1 MNSAQRQRILDAIV
15 EYQKADFDAPFQK
28 KYKETDTNT
37 VESVSVGDYTLAE
50 LLSEA
55 DLAVNLLYELL
66 EKGNWKVVP
75 CDNIPLPTYGN
86 ITLINIVTNIRAYF
100 LNASYEAA
108 VQSVKSL
115 VYFEMHCGIWHIDKR
130 PKATINKSIIALEK
144 QLTLSLNH
152 AKAREDKV
160 DEMIE
165 VLDNKKTEIEKL
177 ISTKRQELET
187 LRINQSE
194 STTILNNIRNIESNT
209 ARLEKS
215 ITESDNKTKKIIDS
229 LESSQSIVNNQIS
242 TNNNNIAAGK
252 KSVAD
257 FTEEAKSK
265 ITQISSDFEQVSSHA
280 DEVRKM
286 MHFINDG
293 TLTHSFN
300 KRKRTIWWSV
310 LVWGIL
316 CFLGIIVLGG
326 WIWYVFTHLQT
337 NLAEGTQLSDTGI
350 IIFANLIVN
359 VAKTS
364 PAVVLLW
371 FILAQ
376 YKKERHL
383 LEEYAFR
390 EAVAATLTSYLDQL
404 DGEKDSNK
412 CTLLMDTVEK
422 LYTQPIM
429 MTNGKDSTDFF
440 KSEEFKMF
448 SKACIDIAKAYS
460 NPQNNKL

>member
-1 MNSAQRQRILDAIV
+1 MNSAQRQKILDAIV
-15 EYQKADFDAPFQK
+15 QYHQANFDTPFQM
-28 KYKETDTNT
+28 KYKDTNAAT
-37 VESVSVGDYTLAE
+37 VDSIVVGDYSLAE
-50 LLSEA
+50 LF
-55 DLAVNLLYELL
+55 AVSRHAIDLL
-66 EKGNWKVVP
+66 EDLLENGNWKVVP

-86 ITLINIVTNIRAYF
+86 IALINIVTNIRSHF
-100 LNASYEAA
+100 LNASYESA

-115 VYFEMHCGIWHIDKR
+115 VYFEMHCGIWHSDKR
-130 PKATINKSIIALEK
+130 PKATIKKSIIALEK

-187 LRINQSE
+187 LRTNQAE
-194 STTILNNIRNIESNT
+194 STTILNTIRNIESNT
-209 ARLEKS
+209 SRLEKS
-215 ITESDNKTKKIIDS
+215 ITESDNKTKKIIES
-229 LESSQSIVNNQIS
+229 LENSQSIVSDQIS
-242 TNNNNIAAGK
+242 TSNNNIAASK
-252 KSVAD
+252 KSLVD

-265 ITQISSDFEQVSSHA
+265 ITQIASDFAQVSSHA
-280 DEVRKM
+280 EEVRKM

-300 KRKRTIWWSV
+300 KRKRAIWGAA
-310 LVWGIL
+310 LFWGGC
-316 CFLGIIVLGG
+316 CFIGIIALGW
-326 WIWYVFTHLQT
+326 WIWCVFTHLHT

-371 FILAQ
+371 FFLAQ

-390 EAVAATLTSYLDQL
+390 VAVAATLTSYLDQL
-404 DGEKDSNK
+404 DGEEDKNK
-412 CTLLMDTVEK
+412 CTLLMNTVEK

-429 MTNGKDSTDFF
+429 TKGKDSTDFF
-440 KSEEFKMF
+440 KSEDFKMF
-448 SKACIDIAKAYS
+448 SKACIDLAKACS
-460 NPQNNKL
+460 NPQNNKF

>member
-15 EYQKADFDAPFQK
+15 EYQKADFDTPFQK
-28 KYKETDTNT
+28 KYKDTDANT
-37 VESVSVGDYTLAE
+37 VDTVLVGEYTIAE
-50 LLSEA
+50 LFAESRKA
-55 DLAVNLLYELL
+55 IDLLNEFL
-66 EKGNWKVVP
+66 ETGNWKVLPSDNVP
-75 CDNIPLPTYGN
+75 LSSYGSFSLSSNIDNIRN
-86 ITLINIVTNIRAYF
+86 YF
-100 LNASYEAA
+100 ASASYEQAA
-108 VQSVKSL
+108 QYVKAL
-115 VYFEMHCGIWHIDKR
+115 VYFEMHCGIWMQNKR
-130 PKATINKSIIALEK
+130 GRTSTNKSLVDLEEK
-144 QLTLSLNH
+144 LKLSLLH
-152 AKAREDKV
+152 AKERENKV
-160 DEMIE
+160 DELIE
-165 VLDNKKTEIEKL
+165 VLGNKKTEIEKL

-194 STTILNNIRNIESNT
+194 SNTILNNIRNIESNT
-209 ARLEKS
+209 VKLEKS

-229 LESSQSIVNNQIS
+229 LENSQSIVSDQIS
-242 TNNNNIAAGK
+242 ASNNNIAASK
-252 KSVAD
+252 KSLVD

-265 ITQISSDFEQVSSHA
+265 ITQIASDFAQVSSHA
-280 DEVRKM
+280 EEVRKM

-300 KRKRTIWWSV
+300 KRKRAIWWSA
-310 LVWGIL
+310 LFWRLFCFIGIVA
-316 CFLGIIVLGG
+316 LGW
-326 WIWYVFTHLQT
+326 WIWYVFTHLHT

-404 DGEKDSNK
+404 DGEKDRNK

-422 LYTQPIM
+422 LYTQPII
-429 MTNGKDSTDFF
+429 TNGKDCTDFF
-440 KSEEFKMF
+440 KSKEFKMF

>member
-15 EYQKADFDAPFQK
+15 EYQKADFDTPFQK

-37 VESVSVGDYTLAE
+37 VDTVLVGEYTIAE
-50 LLSEA
+50 LFAESRKA
-55 DLAVNLLYELL
+55 IDLLNEFL
-66 EKGNWKVVP
+66 ETGNWKVLPSDNVP
-75 CDNIPLPTYGN
+75 LSSYGSFSLSSNIAN
-86 ITLINIVTNIRAYF
+86 MRNYF
-100 LNASYEAA
+100 ASASYEQAA
-108 VQSVKSL
+108 QYVKAL
-115 VYFEMHCGIWHIDKR
+115 VYFEMHCGIWTQNKR
-130 PKATINKSIIALEK
+130 GRTSTNKSLVDLEEK
-144 QLTLSLNH
+144 LKLSLLH
-152 AKAREDKV
+152 AKERENKV
-160 DEMIE
+160 DELIE
-165 VLDNKKTEIEKL
+165 VLGNKKTEIEKL

-194 STTILNNIRNIESNT
+194 SNTILNNIRNIESNT
-209 ARLEKS
+209 VKLEKS

-229 LESSQSIVNNQIS
+229 LENSQSIVSNQIS
-242 TNNNNIAAGK
+242 ASNNNIAASK
-252 KSVAD
+252 KSLVD

-265 ITQISSDFEQVSSHA
+265 ITQIASDFAQVSSHA
-280 DEVRKM
+280 EEVRKM

-300 KRKRTIWWSV
+300 KRKRAIWWSALFWRV
-310 LVWGIL
+310 FCFIGIVA
-316 CFLGIIVLGG
+316 LGW
-326 WIWYVFTHLQT
+326 WIWYVFTHLHT
-337 NLAEGTQLSDTGI
+337 NLAEDTQLSDTGI

-404 DGEKDSNK
+404 DGEKDRNK

-422 LYTQPIM
+422 LYTQPII
-429 MTNGKDSTDFF
+429 TNGKDCTDFF
-440 KSEEFKMF
+440 KSKEFKMF

>member
-15 EYQKADFDAPFQK
+15 EYQKADFDTPFQT

-37 VESVSVGDYTLAE
+37 VDTVLVGEYTIAE
-50 LLSEA
+50 LFAESRKA
-55 DLAVNLLYELL
+55 IDLLNDFL
-66 EKGNWKVVP
+66 ETGNWKVLPSDNVP
-75 CDNIPLPTYGN
+75 LSSYGSFSLSSNIA
-86 ITLINIVTNIRAYF
+86 NIRNYF
-100 LNASYEAA
+100 ASASYEQAA
-108 VQSVKSL
+108 QYVKAL
-115 VYFEMHCGIWHIDKR
+115 VYFEMHCGIWTQNKR
-130 PKATINKSIIALEK
+130 GRTSTNKSLVDLEEK
-144 QLTLSLNH
+144 LKLSLLH
-152 AKAREDKV
+152 AKERENKV
-160 DEMIE
+160 DELIE
-165 VLDNKKTEIEKL
+165 VLGNKKTEIEKL

-194 STTILNNIRNIESNT
+194 SNTILNNIRNIESNT
-209 ARLEKS
+209 VRLEKS
-215 ITESDNKTKKIIDS
+215 ITESDNKTKKIIGS
-229 LESSQSIVNNQIS
+229 LEDSQSIVSEQIS
-242 TNNNNIAAGK
+242 TSKNNIDASK
-252 KSVAD
+252 KSLDD
-257 FTEEAKSK
+257 FTKEANSK
-265 ITQISSDFEQVSSHA
+265 ITQISSDFAQVSSHA
-280 DEVRKM
+280 EEVRKM

-300 KRKRTIWWSV
+300 KRKRAIWWSALFWRV
-310 LVWGIL
+310 FCFIGIVA
-316 CFLGIIVLGG
+316 LGW
-326 WIWYVFTHLQT
+326 WIWYVFTHLHT

-404 DGEKDSNK
+404 DGEQDKNK
-412 CTLLMDTVEK
+412 CTLLMNTVEK
-422 LYTQPIM
+422 LYTQPI

-440 KSEEFKMF
+440 KSEEFKTF

>member
-1 MNSAQRQRILDAIV
+1 MV
-15 EYQKADFDAPFQK
+15 
-28 KYKETDTNT
+28 
-37 VESVSVGDYTLAE
+37 
-50 LLSEA
+50 
-55 DLAVNLLYELL
+55 
-66 EKGNWKVVP
+66 
-75 CDNIPLPTYGN
+75 
-86 ITLINIVTNIRAYF
+86 
-100 LNASYEAA
+100 
-108 VQSVKSL
+108 
-115 VYFEMHCGIWHIDKR
+115 
-130 PKATINKSIIALEK
+130 
-144 QLTLSLNH
+144 
-152 AKAREDKV
+152 
-160 DEMIE
+160 
-165 VLDNKKTEIEKL
+165 
-177 ISTKRQELET
+177 
-187 LRINQSE
+187 
-194 STTILNNIRNIESNT
+194 
-209 ARLEKS
+209 
-215 ITESDNKTKKIIDS
+215 
-229 LESSQSIVNNQIS
+229 
-242 TNNNNIAAGK
+242 
-252 KSVAD
+252 D

-265 ITQISSDFEQVSSHA
+265 ITQIASDFAQVSSHA
-280 DEVRKM
+280 EEVRKM

>member
-75 CDNIPLPTYGN
+75 CNNIALPSYNN
-86 ITLINIVTNIRAYF
+86 ITLANSIASIKSHF
-100 LNASYEAA
+100 LNAAYEAA
-108 VQSVKSL
+108 VQPVKSL
-115 VYFEMHCGIWHIDKR
+115 VYFEMHCGIWAPDKR
-130 PKATINKSIIALEK
+130 TKTTINKSILALEK
-144 QLTLSLNH
+144 KLTLSLNH

-165 VLDNKKTEIEKL
+165 VLNNKKTEIEKL

-209 ARLEKS
+209 TRLEKS
-215 ITESDNKTKKIIDS
+215 ITESDNKTKKIIDT
-229 LESSQSIVNNQIS
+229 LESSQCIVNEQIS
-242 TNNNNIAAGK
+242 TSNNNIAAGK
-252 KSVAD
+252 KSVLD
-257 FTEEAKSK
+257 FTEDAKSK
-265 ITQISSDFEQVSSHA
+265 ITQISSDFAQVSSYA
-280 DEVRKM
+280 KEVRKM

-300 KRKRTIWWSV
+300 KRKRAIWGSV
-310 LVWGIL
+310 LIWGIL
-316 CFLGIIVLGG
+316 CFVGIIILGG

-429 MTNGKDSTDFF
+429 TNGKDSTDFF

>member
-1 MNSAQRQRILDAIV
+1 MNSAQRQGILDAIV
-15 EYQKADFDAPFQK
+15 AYQKADFDTPFQK

-37 VESVSVGDYTLAE
+37 VDTVLVGEYTIAE
-50 LLSEA
+50 LFAESRKA
-55 DLAVNLLYELL
+55 IDLLNEFL
-66 EKGNWKVVP
+66 ETGNWKVLPSDNVP
-75 CDNIPLPTYGN
+75 LSSYGSFSLSSNIA
-86 ITLINIVTNIRAYF
+86 NIRNYF
-100 LNASYEAA
+100 ASASYEQAA
-108 VQSVKSL
+108 QYVKAL
-115 VYFEMHCGIWHIDKR
+115 VYFEMHCGIWTQNKR
-130 PKATINKSIIALEK
+130 GRTSTNKSLVDLEEK
-144 QLTLSLNH
+144 LKLSLLH
-152 AKAREDKV
+152 AKERENKV
-160 DEMIE
+160 DELIE
-165 VLDNKKTEIEKL
+165 VLGNKKTEIEKL

-194 STTILNNIRNIESNT
+194 SNTILNNIRNIESNT
-209 ARLEKS
+209 VKLEKS

-229 LESSQSIVNNQIS
+229 LENSQSVVSNQIS
-242 TNNNNIAAGK
+242 ASNNNIAASK
-252 KSVAD
+252 KSLVD

-265 ITQISSDFEQVSSHA
+265 ITQIASDFAQVSSHA
-280 DEVRKM
+280 EEVRKM

-300 KRKRTIWWSV
+300 KRKRAIWWSALFWRV
-310 LVWGIL
+310 FCFIGIVA
-316 CFLGIIVLGG
+316 LGW
-326 WIWYVFTHLQT
+326 WIWYVFTHLHT

-404 DGEKDSNK
+404 DGEKDRNK

-422 LYTQPIM
+422 LYTQPII
-429 MTNGKDSTDFF
+429 TNGKDCTDFF
-440 KSEEFKMF
+440 KSKEFKMF

>member
-15 EYQKADFDAPFQK
+15 EYQKADFDTPFQK

-37 VESVSVGDYTLAE
+37 VDTVLVGEYTIAE
-50 LLSEA
+50 LFAESRKA
-55 DLAVNLLYELL
+55 IDLLNEFL
-66 EKGNWKVVP
+66 ETGNWKVLP
-75 CDNIPLPTYGN
+75 SDNVSLSSYGSFSLSSN
-86 ITLINIVTNIRAYF
+86 IANIRNYF
-100 LNASYEAA
+100 ASASYEQAA
-108 VQSVKSL
+108 QYVKAL
-115 VYFEMHCGIWHIDKR
+115 VYFEMHCGIWTQNKR
-130 PKATINKSIIALEK
+130 GRTSSNKSLVDLEEK
-144 QLTLSLNH
+144 LKLSLLH
-152 AKAREDKV
+152 AKERENKV
-160 DEMIE
+160 DELIE
-165 VLDNKKTEIEKL
+165 VLGNKKTEIEKL

-194 STTILNNIRNIESNT
+194 SNTILNNIRNIESNT
-209 ARLEKS
+209 VKLEKS

-229 LESSQSIVNNQIS
+229 LENSQSIVSEQIS
-242 TNNNNIAAGK
+242 ASNNNIAASK
-252 KSVAD
+252 KSLVD

-265 ITQISSDFEQVSSHA
+265 ITQIASDFAQVSSHA

-300 KRKRTIWWSV
+300 KRKRAIWWSALFWRV
-310 LVWGIL
+310 FCFIGIVA
-316 CFLGIIVLGG
+316 LGW
-326 WIWYVFTHLQT
+326 WIWYVFTHLHT

-404 DGEKDSNK
+404 DGEKDRNK

-422 LYTQPIM
+422 LYTQPII
-429 MTNGKDSTDFF
+429 TNGKDCADFF
-440 KSEEFKMF
+440 KSKEFKMF

-460 NPQNNKL
+460 NPQNNKQ

>member
-15 EYQKADFDAPFQK
+15 EYQKADFDTPFQT

-37 VESVSVGDYTLAE
+37 VDTALVGEYTIAE
-50 LLSEA
+50 LFAESRKA
-55 DLAVNLLYELL
+55 IDLLNDFL
-66 EKGNWKVVP
+66 ETGNWKVLPSDNVP
-75 CDNIPLPTYGN
+75 LSSYGSFSLSSNIA
-86 ITLINIVTNIRAYF
+86 NIRNYF
-100 LNASYEAA
+100 ASASYEQAA
-108 VQSVKSL
+108 QYVKAL
-115 VYFEMHCGIWHIDKR
+115 VYFEMHCGIWTQNKR
-130 PKATINKSIIALEK
+130 GRTSTNKSLVDLEEK
-144 QLTLSLNH
+144 LKLSLLH
-152 AKAREDKV
+152 AKERENKV
-160 DEMIE
+160 DELIE
-165 VLDNKKTEIEKL
+165 VLGNKKTEIEKL

-194 STTILNNIRNIESNT
+194 SNTILNNIRNMESNT
-209 ARLEKS
+209 VKLEKS
-215 ITESDNKTKKIIDS
+215 ITESDNKTKKIIGS
-229 LESSQSIVNNQIS
+229 LEDSQSIVSEQIS
-242 TNNNNIAAGK
+242 TSKNNIDASK
-252 KSVAD
+252 KSLDD
-257 FTEEAKSK
+257 FTKEANSK
-265 ITQISSDFEQVSSHA
+265 ITQISSDFAQVSSHA
-280 DEVRKM
+280 EEVRKM

-300 KRKRTIWWSV
+300 KRKRAIWWSA
-310 LVWGIL
+310 LFWRLFCFIGIVA
-316 CFLGIIVLGG
+316 LGW
-326 WIWYVFTHLQT
+326 WIWYVFTHLHT

-404 DGEKDSNK
+404 DGEQDKNK
-412 CTLLMDTVEK
+412 CTLLMNTVEK
-422 LYTQPIM
+422 LYTQPI

-440 KSEEFKMF
+440 KSEEFKTF

>member
-15 EYQKADFDAPFQK
+15 EYQKADFDTPFQK

-37 VESVSVGDYTLAE
+37 VDTVLVGEYTIAE
-50 LLSEA
+50 LFAESRKA
-55 DLAVNLLYELL
+55 IDLLNEFL
-66 EKGNWKVVP
+66 ETGNWKVLP
-75 CDNIPLPTYGN
+75 SDNVSLSSYGSFSLSSN
-86 ITLINIVTNIRAYF
+86 IANIRNYF
-100 LNASYEAA
+100 ASTSYEQAA
-108 VQSVKSL
+108 QYVKAL
-115 VYFEMHCGIWHIDKR
+115 VYFEMHCGIWTQNKR
-130 PKATINKSIIALEK
+130 GRTSTNKSLVDLEEK
-144 QLTLSLNH
+144 LKLSLLH
-152 AKAREDKV
+152 AKERENKV
-160 DEMIE
+160 DELIE
-165 VLDNKKTEIEKL
+165 VLGNKKTEIEKL

-194 STTILNNIRNIESNT
+194 SNTILNNIRNIEINT
-209 ARLEKS
+209 VKLEKS
-215 ITESDNKTKKIIDS
+215 ITESDNKTKKIIGS
-229 LESSQSIVNNQIS
+229 LEDSQSIVSEQIS
-242 TNNNNIAAGK
+242 TSKNYIDASK
-252 KSVAD
+252 KSLDD
-257 FTEEAKSK
+257 FTKEANSK
-265 ITQISSDFEQVSSHA
+265 ITQISSDFAQVSSHA
-280 DEVRKM
+280 EEVRKM

-300 KRKRTIWWSV
+300 KRKRAIWWSALFWRV
-310 LVWGIL
+310 FCFIGIVA
-316 CFLGIIVLGG
+316 LGW
-326 WIWYVFTHLQT
+326 WIWYVFTHLHT

-390 EAVAATLTSYLDQL
+390 EAVAATLTSYLDQI
-404 DGEKDSNK
+404 DGEQDKNK
-412 CTLLMDTVEK
+412 CTLLMNTVEK
-422 LYTQPIM
+422 LYTQPI

-440 KSEEFKMF
+440 KSEEFKTF

>member
-15 EYQKADFDAPFQK
+15 AYQKADFDTPFQK

-37 VESVSVGDYTLAE
+37 VDTVLVGEYTIAE
-50 LLSEA
+50 LFAESRKA
-55 DLAVNLLYELL
+55 IDLLNEFL
-66 EKGNWKVVP
+66 ETGNWKVLPSDNVP
-75 CDNIPLPTYGN
+75 LSSYGSFSLSSNIA
-86 ITLINIVTNIRAYF
+86 NIRNYF
-100 LNASYEAA
+100 ASASYEQAA
-108 VQSVKSL
+108 QYVKAL
-115 VYFEMHCGIWHIDKR
+115 VYFEMHCGIWTQNKR
-130 PKATINKSIIALEK
+130 GRTSTNKSLVDLEEK
-144 QLTLSLNH
+144 LKLSLLH
-152 AKAREDKV
+152 AKERENRV
-160 DEMIE
+160 DELIE
-165 VLDNKKTEIEKL
+165 VLGNKKTEIEKL

-194 STTILNNIRNIESNT
+194 SNTILNNIRNIESNT
-209 ARLEKS
+209 VKIEKS
-215 ITESDNKTKKIIDS
+215 ITESDNKTKKIIGS
-229 LESSQSIVNNQIS
+229 LEDSQSIVSEQIS
-242 TNNNNIAAGK
+242 TSKNNIDASK
-252 KSVAD
+252 KSLDD
-257 FTEEAKSK
+257 FTKEANSK
-265 ITQISSDFEQVSSHA
+265 ITQISSDFAQVSSHA
-280 DEVRKM
+280 EEVRKM

-300 KRKRTIWWSV
+300 KRKRAIWWSALFWRV
-310 LVWGIL
+310 FCFIGIVA
-316 CFLGIIVLGG
+316 LGW
-326 WIWYVFTHLQT
+326 WIWYVFTHLHT

-404 DGEKDSNK
+404 DGEKDRNK

-422 LYTQPIM
+422 LYTQPII
-429 MTNGKDSTDFF
+429 TNGKDCTDFF
-440 KSEEFKMF
+440 KSKEFKMF

>member
-15 EYQKADFDAPFQK
+15 AYQKADFDTPFQK

-37 VESVSVGDYTLAE
+37 VDTVLVGEYTIAE
-50 LLSEA
+50 LFAESRKA
-55 DLAVNLLYELL
+55 IDLLNEFL
-66 EKGNWKVVP
+66 ETGNWKVLPSDNVP
-75 CDNIPLPTYGN
+75 LSSYGSFSLSSNIA
-86 ITLINIVTNIRAYF
+86 NIRNYF
-100 LNASYEAA
+100 ASASYEQAA
-108 VQSVKSL
+108 QYVKAL
-115 VYFEMHCGIWHIDKR
+115 VYFEMHCGIWTQNKR
-130 PKATINKSIIALEK
+130 GRTSTNKSLVDLEEK
-144 QLTLSLNH
+144 LKLSLLH
-152 AKAREDKV
+152 AKERENKV
-160 DEMIE
+160 DELIE
-165 VLDNKKTEIEKL
+165 VLGNKKTEIEKL

-194 STTILNNIRNIESNT
+194 SNTILNNIRNIESNT
-209 ARLEKS
+209 VRLEKS
-215 ITESDNKTKKIIDS
+215 ITESDNKTKKIIGS
-229 LESSQSIVNNQIS
+229 LEDSQSIVSEQIS
-242 TNNNNIAAGK
+242 TSKNNIDASK
-252 KSVAD
+252 KSLDD
-257 FTEEAKSK
+257 FTKEANSK
-265 ITQISSDFEQVSSHA
+265 ITQISSDFALVSSHA
-280 DEVRKM
+280 EEVRKM

-300 KRKRTIWWSV
+300 KRKRAIWWSALFWRV
-310 LVWGIL
+310 FCFIGIVA
-316 CFLGIIVLGG
+316 LGW
-326 WIWYVFTHLQT
+326 WIWYVFTHLHT

-404 DGEKDSNK
+404 DGEQDKNK
-412 CTLLMDTVEK
+412 CTLLMNTVEK
-422 LYTQPIM
+422 LYTQPI

-440 KSEEFKMF
+440 KSEEFKTF